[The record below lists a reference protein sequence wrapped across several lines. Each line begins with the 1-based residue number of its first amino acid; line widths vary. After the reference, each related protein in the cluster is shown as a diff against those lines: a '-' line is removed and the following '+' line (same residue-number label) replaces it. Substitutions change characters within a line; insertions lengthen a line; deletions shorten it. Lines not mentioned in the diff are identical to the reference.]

1 MDAKR
6 LFDIIASAA
15 GIVAISPILAGA
27 ALGVRLTLGS
37 PVLFTQHRPGLNGE
51 PFTIYK
57 FRTMSDERGPD
68 GELLPDEQRLTTFG
82 EFLRST
88 SIDEL
93 PELFNV
99 LKGDM
104 SLVGPRPLLMRY
116 LELYDDF
123 QARRHEVR
131 PGITGLAQV
140 NGRNQ
145 LSWDEKF
152 EHDVW
157 YVDHH
162 NLWLDIK
169 ILARTVWQVLR
180 RDGISQEGEAT
191 VEYFTGNEDDDSS
204 STAESTAGT
213 GT

>member
-1 MDAKR
+1 MNTKR
-6 LFDIIASAA
+6 LFDIAASAA
-15 GIVAISPILAGA
+15 GILAISPILIGA
-27 ALGVRLTLGS
+27 AAGVRLTLGS
-37 PVLFTQHRPGLNGE
+37 PVLFKQTRPGLNAE

-68 GELLPDEQRLTTFG
+68 GELLPDEQRLTRFG
-82 EFLRST
+82 QLLRST

-104 SLVGPRPLLMRY
+104 SLVGPRPLLMDY
-116 LELYDDF
+116 LPHYDDF
-123 QARRHEVR
+123 QNRRHEVR

-140 NGRNQ
+140 NGRNG

-157 YVDHH
+157 YVDNH

-169 ILARTVWQVLR
+169 ILLQTVWQVVR
-180 RDGISQEGEAT
+180 RDGISSEGHAT
-191 VEYFTGNEDDDSS
+191 MPRF
-204 STAESTAGT
+204 AEKDEPPAASV
-213 GT
+213 